1 MIYESTGYSFSS
13 EILYLP
19 TLNTSMNKDYHL
31 VQSLLRSTI
40 AYHPIFAELMGSAAG
55 GVFLSQL
62 HYWSIGGKAHDPDNF
77 IYKSF
82 QEWQTETHLS
92 RREFES
98 ARKQLK
104 ALGLLA
110 EERRGFKPLL
120 WYRLDLDGLYQKIV
134 NLSLKRPYM
143 PIATSDISYCQILHQ
158 LPSDLTSETIY
169 TEITSEITFKD
180 SPESDEKF
188 SNTQEPFTPL
198 LANNQTAS
206 FVVNPDPVDGGK
218 GSAACS
224 TKPDKSKDLFG
235 KTRSSVARKQIAD
248 EASWLSHGIANK
260 RWKDRQGLADF
271 VAYVEIYC
279 ENRREDHELNHDGT
293 LYGKGYRTAILSRTA
308 TAEDDNDPMLACWK
322 AWNLEPSAP
331 NYIESKPEYVAVVQ
345 DSEAVARTKANH
357 ANFKAKIQA
366 RKDAE
371 SAEKARIAKLME
383 DLDEG

>member
-1 MIYESTGYSFSS
+1 
-13 EILYLP
+13 
-19 TLNTSMNKDYHL
+19 MNKDYHL

-134 NLSLKRPYM
+134 DLSLKRPYM
-143 PIATSDISYCQILHQ
+143 PIVTSDISYCQILHQ

-169 TEITSEITFKD
+169 TEITSEITSNI
-180 SPESDEKF
+180 SPERGENF
-188 SNTQEPFTPL
+188 SNAPEPVTPP
-198 LANNQTAS
+198 LASNQTTALM
-206 FVVNPDPVDGGK
+206 VDPNPVDGEK
-218 GSAACS
+218 GSVAACS

-235 KTRSSVARKQIAD
+235 KTRTSVAQKQRAE
-248 EASWLSHGIANK
+248 EANWLSAGIANK
-260 RWKDRQGLADF
+260 RWKDRADYNKF
-271 VAYVEIYC
+271 CGYAEIYA
-279 ENRREDHELNHDGT
+279 ENRRQDPLLNPDGNMF
-293 LYGKGYRTAILSRTA
+293 GKGYVSAIIDRTA
-308 TAEDDNDPMLACWK
+308 TSQDENDLMLACWK
-322 AWNLEPSAP
+322 TWNQEPLAP
-331 NYIESKPEYVAVVQ
+331 NYIEPKPESVAVIE
-345 DSEAVARTKANH
+345 DPEATARMEANL
-357 ANFKAKIQA
+357 ANFRAKTQA

-371 SAEKARIAKLME
+371 AAEKARIAKLME
-383 DLDEG
+383 ELDEG